1 MSANNLFFSR
11 DTKLYIELIDS
22 AGVAQTD
29 GSVWE
34 IPILDGY
41 SFSQSTNTSEIT
53 LSEAAS
59 STGASRR
66 GRKVFTDNFA
76 PAEFSFS
83 TYVRPVVNLTANNGR
98 PGDWEAADVAAN
110 VNHAVEE
117 VLWALFTGDSTFTK
131 SSGNTAASW
140 SDSITQGA
148 TNMVV
153 DFSAS
158 NKSQLGRANLYF
170 VMGGDQS
177 IVSTTN
183 SSQSNAAQKIVV
195 VTETAGIK
203 KGDYMRFV
211 GDDVSTNSGDNV
223 VFEVDTV
230 STASGAGNVTL
241 KSNIPNAIPSGTTLS
256 FSSAQVYKLPGSVL
270 NEVSVDFDLE
280 GIATLNWS
288 GMADIIEESFS
299 APAATIYE
307 GITST
312 SNFIRNKIS
321 TLALTSSASAVPA
334 SHTYDIT
341 LTGGNITMTNN
352 ITFLTPEEIGTVN
365 KPIGHVTGTRS
376 ITGSFTCY
384 LNTAASG
391 SADLFQDIMSAT
403 TVVTHDY
410 SATLNMGGTTGPCVA
425 FTMPQAHVSL
435 PAINIEDVVSVE
447 VTFDA
452 LPSSI
457 PNTDEITITYKG
469 A

>member
-11 DTKLYIELIDS
+11 DTKLYIELIDT
-22 AGVAQTD
+22 AGAAQTD

-83 TYVRPVVNLTANNGR
+83 TYVRPIKSLASANAGAGSWETTAVNS
-98 PGDWEAADVAAN
+98 VSH
-110 VNHAVEE
+110 HAVEE

-131 SSGNTAASW
+131 SVTTTAAAW
-140 SDSITQGA
+140 SDSIANGT

-158 NKSQLGRANLYF
+158 NKSQLGRSNLYF

-177 IVSTTN
+177 IVSTTLD
-183 SSQSNAAQKIVV
+183 SAANAAQKVV
-195 VTETAGIK
+195 SVTSTTGIK
-203 KGDYMRFV
+203 RGDYMRFV
-211 GDDVSTNSGDNV
+211 GDDVSTNTGDNV
-223 VFEVDTV
+223 VFEVDTID
-230 STASGAGNVTL
+230 SGAGTVTL
-241 KSNIPNAIPSGTTLS
+241 KNNIPNTIANGTAVT

-288 GMADIIEESFS
+288 GMADIIEEVFS

-312 SNFIRNKIS
+312 NNFIRNKIS
-321 TLALTSSASAVPA
+321 TLALTSSATAVPA

>member
-1 MSANNLFFSR
+1 MAANNLFFSR
-11 DTKLYIELIDS
+11 DTKLYIELIDN
-22 AGVAQTD
+22 AGAAQGD

-83 TYVRPVVNLTANNGR
+83 TYVRPIKSPASTNAGAGAWETAN
-98 PGDWEAADVAAN
+98 VAS
-110 VNHAVEE
+110 VSHHAVEE

-131 SSGNTAASW
+131 SANTTAAAW
-140 SDSITQGA
+140 NDSIANGT
-148 TNMVV
+148 TSMVV

-177 IVSTTN
+177 IVSTTLD
-183 SSQSNAAQKIVV
+183 AAASAGQKVV
-195 VTETAGIK
+195 PVASTTGIK
-203 KGDYMRFV
+203 QGDYMRFV

-223 VFEVDTV
+223 VFEVDTIDP
-230 STASGAGNVTL
+230 GAGTVTL
-241 KSNIPNAIPSGTTLS
+241 KSNIPNTIANSTAVT

-288 GMADIIEESFS
+288 GMADIIEEAFS

-312 SNFIRNKIS
+312 NNFIRNKIS
-321 TLALTSSASAVPA
+321 TLALVSSATAVPA

-384 LNTAASG
+384 LNTAAKG

-425 FTMPQAHVSL
+425 FAMPQAHVSL
-435 PAINIEDVVSVE
+435 PAINVEDVISVE